1 MKNNLFNILL
11 TSKSVNTYTKVLII
25 LNILSFNNDFY
36 IPNTKLI
43 NILKKYD
50 ININKRELIYILQKL
65 YSDKHITLNYLGN
78 KRYFSLN
85 FYNKKKNKEEEDY
98 NWLNADLN

>member
-25 LNILSFNNDFY
+25 LNTLSFNNDFY

-65 YSDKHITLNYLGN
+65 YSDKLINLNYLGN
-78 KRYFSLN
+78 KRYFNLN